1 MSLKQSLK
9 ITTDSLTTRLIKIN
23 AITKQIS
30 GINTDSSLAS
40 FIAKKKKKERRSS
53 SGRNNAILGSHLRWN
68 EEQCL
73 DIIYKKTDVHICV

>member
-40 FIAKKKKKERRSS
+40 FIAKKKKKKE
-53 SGRNNAILGSHLRWN
+53 
-68 EEQCL
+68 
-73 DIIYKKTDVHICV
+73 KKFLWKE